1 MLRKGQSVCWDDG
14 YVYFVR
20 GWTVFTDPADKLR
33 CWYWKEASGEATW
46 NFPADD
52 AVIAFSKRT
61 VPDGWEVY
69 RDEKGTVWWWHEA
82 RNCYTYSHPA
92 TRSIRTFGVYES
104 TYAAWDFNKL
114 EEIQCD
120 SHVVAMI
127 DAVNKLLRM
136 TALKEGLKHYLTADP
151 TSVKAFSN
159 RGTVKL
165 PQSDREVDIGNWS
178 YSVLFNIA
186 MEIAIGCRYYCPLS
200 KLFEQLTVQWPSLQ
214 RKWFP
219 TKSSI
224 VRKGDVI
231 EVCLAFCKQP
241 TTDKD
246 IAEGRRNFR
255 AQVATFHGSLCDT
268 VRSICRCSDF
278 PTSKFLPNPANF
290 SRLLIFIWSGI
301 HNHDKAYRDES
312 FAKADCEKAIL
323 MKRIGS
329 HNWFDD

>member
-1 MLRKGQSVCWDDG
+1 
-14 YVYFVR
+14 
-20 GWTVFTDPADKLR
+20 
-33 CWYWKEASGEATW
+33 
-46 NFPADD
+46 
-52 AVIAFSKRT
+52 
-61 VPDGWEVY
+61 
-69 RDEKGTVWWWHEA
+69 
-82 RNCYTYSHPA
+82 
-92 TRSIRTFGVYES
+92 
-104 TYAAWDFNKL
+104 
-114 EEIQCD
+114 
-120 SHVVAMI
+120 MI

-255 AQVATFHGSLCDT
+255 VQVATFYGSLSDT
-268 VRSICRCSDF
+268 VRSICRCSKF
-278 PTSKFLPNPANF
+278 PTSRWLPNPTNF
-290 SRLLIFIWSGI
+290 ARLLIFVWSGI
-301 HNHDKAYRDES
+301 HNHDKAPRDES
-312 FAKADCEKAIL
+312 FATDSGLVFGNSKMFLEIRRHGSSSMFFAWIELYRKIPDTDLWAVRCPETML
-323 MKRIGS
+323 PVSRLLRSLPFVQHDHWYVLIGIPEYM
-329 HNWFDD
+329 HGHC